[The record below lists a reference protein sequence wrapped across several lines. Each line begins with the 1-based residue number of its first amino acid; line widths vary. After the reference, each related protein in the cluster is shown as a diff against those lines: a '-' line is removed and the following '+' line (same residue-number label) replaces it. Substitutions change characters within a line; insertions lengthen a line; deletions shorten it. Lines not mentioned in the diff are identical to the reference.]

1 MSDMQRTLHL
11 CIPAASTPPVW
22 RRLFHIGACSAIPL
36 LGIFFNPTVM
46 VALLATLS
54 GLALLVEV
62 SRLRVPGLNQV
73 LVRWLRPILKETED
87 RRITGATYI
96 AVSALVAF
104 LVFDKPVAIV
114 ALFFLSLGD
123 PVAALVGSRIGGV
136 RFLGKSPVG
145 TLAFLAVGVAV
156 ASLVSVAGVVPFHW
170 ALAAGAAVAA
180 IVELAPSILDDNLT
194 IPLVSGAA
202 MTWMGV

>member
-1 MSDMQRTLHL
+1 MRRTLRL
-11 CIPAASTPPVW
+11 RIPAASTPPVW

-36 LGIFFNPTVM
+36 LGIFLSSTAM
-46 VALLATLS
+46 IALLATLS

-73 LVRWLRPILKETED
+73 LVRWLRPVLKETED

-96 AVSALVAF
+96 AISALVAF

-123 PVAALVGSRIGGV
+123 PVAALVGSRMGGV
-136 RFLGKSPVG
+136 RVFGKSPAG
-145 TLAFLAVGVAV
+145 TLAFLAVGVAA
-156 ASLVSVAGVVPFHW
+156 ASLLSVAGVVSFHW
-170 ALAAGAAVAA
+170 ALAAGAGVAA
-180 IVELAPSILDDNLT
+180 VVELAPSILDDNLT
-194 IPLVSGAA
+194 IPLISGAA